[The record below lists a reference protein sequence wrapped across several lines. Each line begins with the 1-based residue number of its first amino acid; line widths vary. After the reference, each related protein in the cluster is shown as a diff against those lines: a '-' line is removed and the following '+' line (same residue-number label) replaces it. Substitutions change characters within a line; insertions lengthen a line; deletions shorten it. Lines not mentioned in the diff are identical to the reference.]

1 MMVSVIQIRLIDETK
16 NIILTIHKYH
26 SISIYAILYSLVNIF
41 FIISFSCTPITFSIS
56 MYILLNLTHLYKYI
70 NCYCYITCTNIGNT
84 LCNVS
89 NVIELP
95 LSVIIIVSMFYVI
108 SCYTNNYCCCMLLK
122 VYKFCYAYCW
132 LTLTNAE
139 CNILLS
145 LMSNSY
151 KELEKHKYN
160 YTNEKDGAGNNYC

>member
-1 MMVSVIQIRLIDETK
+1 MFLWDLCETIRKLTK

-41 FIISFSCTPITFSIS
+41 FIISFSYTPITFSIS
-56 MYILLNLTHLYKYI
+56 MYILLNFTHLYKYI
-70 NCYCYITCTNIGNT
+70 NCYCYITCTNTGNT

-108 SCYTNNYCCCMLLK
+108 SCYTNNYCYCMLLK
-122 VYKFCYAYCW
+122 VYKFCYC
-132 LTLTNAE
+132 
-139 CNILLS
+139 C
-145 LMSNSY
+145 
-151 KELEKHKYN
+151 
-160 YTNEKDGAGNNYC
+160 

>member
-1 MMVSVIQIRLIDETK
+1 MMVSVIQIRLIEATK
-16 NIILTIHKYH
+16 NNNHTLNFH

-70 NCYCYITCTNIGNT
+70 TYYCYITCINIGNT

-89 NVIELP
+89 NVIGLP

-108 SCYTNNYCCCMLLK
+108 SCYTNNYC
-122 VYKFCYAYCW
+122 W

-139 CNILLS
+139 CSILLS
-145 LMSNSY
+145 LMSSSY
-151 KELEKHKYN
+151 KELLKHKYN
-160 YTNEKDGAGNNYC
+160 CINEKDGANGNNYC

>member
-1 MMVSVIQIRLIDETK
+1 
-16 NIILTIHKYH
+16 
-26 SISIYAILYSLVNIF
+26 
-41 FIISFSCTPITFSIS
+41 

-70 NCYCYITCTNIGNT
+70 TYYCYITCTNIGNT
-84 LCNVS
+84 LYNVS